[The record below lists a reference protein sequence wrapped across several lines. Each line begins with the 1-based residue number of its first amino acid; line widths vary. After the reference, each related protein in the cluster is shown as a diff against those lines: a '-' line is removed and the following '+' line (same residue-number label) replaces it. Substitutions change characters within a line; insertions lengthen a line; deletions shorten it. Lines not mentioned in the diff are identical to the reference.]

1 MSELRTDRSQSLNA
15 EAQKVIA
22 GGVNSGVRG
31 PSAGW
36 VPGPPVV
43 DHGAGS
49 HLWDVDG
56 NRYIDYLL
64 ALGPMIHGHAHPRMT
79 EAVTAAIRDI
89 GTMFALPYELEA
101 EAARRITAV
110 VPSAELVRFSNSGT
124 EAVLHATRIARAA
137 TGRDVVVRFEGQ
149 YHGWAD
155 QLEWSHHPPLDA
167 AGPHERPNAI
177 PGSKG
182 IPMAIGPTLAVMP
195 WNDAEVLEAF
205 MRERGDEVAAI
216 LTEPIMGNTGV
227 IPPKPGYLEA
237 VRRIATEHGAI
248 LIFDEVITGFRV
260 ALGGAQAKY
269 GVTPDLTTMAKALG
283 GGFPVSA
290 IVGRRDLMELVS
302 EGEVLHAGT
311 YNASALAMAA
321 VCASID
327 LLSEPGA
334 HDRLYARAERLMEGF
349 RGTFEVRGIPVQVQ
363 GVGPMFQV
371 WFSET
376 PIRDYRDAAPHLNSP
391 KYAALALALHERG
404 VMVHPSNIELWFV
417 STVHSEDDVDATLSA
432 FEEAVEA
439 TARQLAP

>member
-1 MSELRTDRSQSLNA
+1 MSEYRLARSASVYA

-36 VPGPPVV
+36 SPAPPVV
-43 DHGAGS
+43 DHGSGS
-49 HLWDVDG
+49 HLFDIDG

-64 ALGPMIHGHAHPRMT
+64 ALGPMIHGHAHPAMT
-79 EAVTAAIRDI
+79 EAVSTAIRDI

-149 YHGWAD
+149 YHGWSD
-155 QLEWSHHPPLDA
+155 QLEWSHHPALDA
-167 AGPHERPNAI
+167 AGPRERPNAL

-182 IPMAIGPTLAVMP
+182 IPLTIGSTLAVMP
-195 WNDAEVLEAF
+195 WNDAEVVEAF
-205 MRERGDEVAAI
+205 MAERGHEVAAI

-227 IPPKPGYLEA
+227 IPPRPGYLEA
-237 VRRIATEHGAI
+237 LRRIATEHGAL

-260 ALGGAQAKY
+260 ALGGAQARY

-290 IVGRRDLMELVS
+290 IVGRRDLMEQVS

-311 YNASALAMAA
+311 YNASTLAMAA

-327 LLSEPGA
+327 LLSEPGT
-334 HDRLYARAERLMEGF
+334 HDRLFARAERLMEGM
-349 RGTFEVRGIPVQVQ
+349 RGIFDARSIPVQVQ

-376 PIRDYRDAAPHLNSP
+376 PIFDYRDAAPHLNSP

-417 STVHSEDDVDATLSA
+417 STVHSEEDVDETLSA
-432 FEEAVEA
+432 FEDAVAETAA
-439 TARQLAP
+439 TLGG